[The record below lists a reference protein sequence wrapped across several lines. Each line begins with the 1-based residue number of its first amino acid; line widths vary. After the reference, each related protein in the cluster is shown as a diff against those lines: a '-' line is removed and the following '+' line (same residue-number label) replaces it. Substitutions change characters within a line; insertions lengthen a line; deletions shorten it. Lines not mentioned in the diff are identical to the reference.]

1 MDLAI
6 AMAIVFAASRRPSSP
21 STPSL
26 PFCPSLS
33 RTHALSSLPS
43 LSFFVESYSHRE
55 SNTSKALHETR
66 LSLRTIIMSKR
77 DKLTAS
83 FAQVDESKEGFVPIE
98 KVGEGWRA
106 AYRPQRHIRPVRPL
120 TTTPLFPNHPRRSG
134 AR

>member
-1 MDLAI
+1 MATVGKRKVCITAPPQLA
-6 AMAIVFAASRRPSSP
+6 RPVRP
-21 STPSL
+21 VRENYIL
-26 PFCPSLS
+26 G
-33 RTHALSSLPS
+33 LSSTDQILQ
-43 LSFFVESYSHRE
+43 HRPE
-55 SNTSKALHETR
+55 
-66 LSLRTIIMSKR
+66 TIIMSKR